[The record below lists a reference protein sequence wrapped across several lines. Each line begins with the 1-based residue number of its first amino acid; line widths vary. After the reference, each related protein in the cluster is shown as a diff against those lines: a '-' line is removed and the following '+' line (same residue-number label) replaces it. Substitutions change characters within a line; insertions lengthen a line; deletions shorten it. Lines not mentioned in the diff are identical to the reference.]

1 MADGWSTHTVELLPD
16 RVVKR
21 YRQWAEREHEREWQ
35 ALTLLQAYAPGLSPA
50 PLDLDPGPPTPTLVM
65 SRLPGAVL
73 RGGIVGPAQ
82 ISALA
87 AALTELHHCV
97 PADVAEGLPRRTWSQ
112 RQCVEYIRR
121 RYPELA
127 GRALDPE
134 ITRAAADGMT
144 WLDATASRWN
154 HDPGLPPV
162 LGQADGNLANFLWDG
177 TRIGIVDFEESGR
190 SDIPFELAE
199 LVEHVGSWVDTDFG
213 TDAFLAHFP
222 LETAGLARLAECR
235 RLLALLWLL
244 SLSLVGPDDDR
255 NPPDTPLRQ
264 ARRLRALLD
273 ARPPGASWVSSATYR
288 SSTGQ
293 HDLGWRPL
301 RFPRADDQQ
310 RRPATVVG
318 KVWAPAERLVIGAR
332 LVDAGEDQPGRED
345 AADQR
350 GQPSM
355 VLGDHGS
362 EPVLGAGRLPR
373 VVVDRPDGALAGRY
387 PAGHRVP
394 GGADGVLD

>member
-1 MADGWSTHTVELLPD
+1 MVDGWSTHTVELLPD

-35 ALTLLQAYAPGLSPA
+35 ALTLLQAYAPGLSPV

-65 SRLPGAVL
+65 SRLPGTVL
-73 RGGIVGPAQ
+73 RGGVVESAQ
-82 ISALA
+82 VSALA

-97 PADVAEGLPRRTWSQ
+97 PAEVAAGLARRTWSQ
-112 RQCVEYIRR
+112 HQCVEYIRR

-134 ITRAAADGMT
+134 ITEAAADGMT
-144 WLDATASRWN
+144 WLDASAARWN
-154 HDPGLPPV
+154 RDPGLPPV

-199 LVEHVGSWVDTDFG
+199 LVEHVGSWVDTDFE

-222 LETAGLARLAECR
+222 LETAELARLAECR

-273 ARPPGASWVSSATYR
+273 ARSPAEPR
-288 SSTGQ
+288 
-293 HDLGWRPL
+293 WRPL
-301 RFPRADDQQ
+301 RFPRTNDQQ
-310 RRPATVVG
+310 RRPATMVG
-318 KVWAPAERLVIGAR
+318 KVWASAERLLVGAG
-332 LVDAGEDQPGRED
+332 LVDAGEDQPGGED

-387 PAGHRVP
+387 PACHRVP

>member
-35 ALTLLQAYAPGLSPA
+35 ALTLLQAYAPGLAPA
-50 PLDLDPGPPTPTLVM
+50 PLDLDPGPPALVM
-65 SRLPGAVL
+65 SRLPGTVL
-73 RGGIVGPAQ
+73 RGGVVEPAQ

-97 PADVAEGLPRRTWSQ
+97 PAEVAAALARRTWGQ
-112 RQCVEYIRR
+112 HQCVEYISRH
-121 RYPELA
+121 YLELA
-127 GRALDPE
+127 GRDLDPE

-154 HDPGLPPV
+154 DDPGLPPV

-177 TRIGIVDFEESGR
+177 TRIVIVDFEESGR

-199 LVEHVGSWVDTDFG
+199 LVEHVGSWVDTDFEA
-213 TDAFLAHFP
+213 DAFLAHFP
-222 LETAGLARLAECR
+222 LDTRELARLAACR
-235 RLLALLWLL
+235 RLLALLWLI

-273 ARPPGASWVSSATYR
+273 ARSPAVPRVSSATCR
-288 SSTGQ
+288 WTTGP
-293 HDLGWRPL
+293 HDVGWGPL

-310 RRPATVVG
+310 RRPAAMVG
-318 KVWAPAERLVIGAR
+318 KVWAPAERLLVGVW
-332 LVDAGEDQPGRED
+332 LVDAGEDQPGGED

-362 EPVLGAGRLPR
+362 EPVLGPGRLPR
-373 VVVDRPDGALAGRY
+373 VVVDRPDGALASRY

>member
-35 ALTLLQAYAPGLSPA
+35 ALTLLRAYAPGLSPA

-154 HDPGLPPV
+154 QEPDLPPV

-177 TRIGIVDFEESGR
+177 TRIVIVDFEESGR

-199 LVEHVGSWVDTDFG
+199 LVEHVGSWVDTAFEA
-213 TDAFLAHFP
+213 DAFLAHFP
-222 LETAGLARLAECR
+222 LKAVELARLTECR
-235 RLLALLWLL
+235 RLLALLWLMA
-244 SLSLVGPDDDR
+244 LSLVGPDDER

-264 ARRLRALLD
+264 ARRLGALLD
-273 ARPPGASWVSSATYR
+273 SRTPAVGRVSSGVR
-288 SSTGQ
+288 
-293 HDLGWRPL
+293 LGNV
-301 RFPRADDQQ
+301 A
-310 RRPATVVG
+310 VG
-318 KVWAPAERLVIGAR
+318 C
-332 LVDAGEDQPGRED
+332 RE
-345 AADQR
+345 
-350 GQPSM
+350 
-355 VLGDHGS
+355 
-362 EPVLGAGRLPR
+362 
-373 VVVDRPDGALAGRY
+373 
-387 PAGHRVP
+387 PAGGSVP
-394 GGADGVLD
+394 G